1 MAGHAALVSVIMPV
15 YNAEKYLTQ
24 ALDSLLAQ
32 DYPNFEVLCVD
43 DGSMDTSKVILA
55 TYVRQN
61 PRIRVIRVENGGQ
74 ARARQIGIQHAKG
87 SLITFMDSDDLV
99 HPQWL
104 ATMAEGMRAPR
115 VDMSVVNYYNY
126 IGGTKLKARSFH
138 EKAFKIA
145 GDDKYRYW
153 LEDRDLRGYLWNK
166 MFRAE
171 LFSQPVPVANFNL
184 LEDAYFIGQ
193 LLPRIDQINFI
204 DEPLYYYRFNATS
217 SVHAKFQKR
226 DLEAIHQ
233 LGVVFLTLARE
244 KPELTSLAVRRYAA
258 LSLFVLSKMSPR
270 QLVTNWG
277 YVQQLGMVL
286 AQYAREFQGIISAGD
301 ADDLATDKSDKASLL
316 DKLRAWSHL
325 LGLPTFDD
333 LNKLAD
339 SEDENV
345 KKES

>member
-1 MAGHAALVSVIMPV
+1 MAAQKTLISVVMPV
-15 YNAEKYLTQ
+15 YNAEKYLAQ

-32 DYPNFEVLCVD
+32 DEPNFEVICVD
-43 DGSMDTSKVILA
+43 DGSVDTSKIILA
-55 TYVRQN
+55 AYARQDS
-61 PRIRVIRVENGGQ
+61 RLRVIRVENGGQ
-74 ARARQIGIQHAKG
+74 AQARQIGIEHARG
-87 SLITFMDSDDLV
+87 SFITFMDSDDLV

-104 ATMAEGMRAPR
+104 STLAEGMRNPQ
-115 VDMSVVNYYNY
+115 VDMTVVNYYNY
-126 IGGTKLKARSFH
+126 IGGTKIKARSFH
-138 EKAFKIA
+138 SPSFMID

-153 LEDRDLRGYLWNK
+153 LEDHDLRGYLWNK
-166 MFRAE
+166 MFRAD
-171 LFSQPVPVANFNL
+171 LFTQAVPVANFNL

-193 LLPRIDQINFI
+193 LLPRINQISFTDQ
-204 DEPLYYYRFNATS
+204 PRYYYRFNATS

-233 LGVVFLTLARE
+233 LGAVFLTLARE

-270 QLVTNWG
+270 QLVANWG
-277 YVQQLGMVL
+277 YAQQLGMVL

-301 ADDLATDKSDKASLL
+301 ATALAADKPGKASLL
-316 DKLRAWSHL
+316 GKLRAWSHL

-333 LNKLAD
+333 LNKLAGRE
-339 SEDENV
+339 SDEP

>member
-1 MAGHAALVSVIMPV
+1 
-15 YNAEKYLTQ
+15 
-24 ALDSLLAQ
+24 
-32 DYPNFEVLCVD
+32 
-43 DGSMDTSKVILA
+43 
-55 TYVRQN
+55 
-61 PRIRVIRVENGGQ
+61 
-74 ARARQIGIQHAKG
+74 
-87 SLITFMDSDDLV
+87 
-99 HPQWL
+99 
-104 ATMAEGMRAPR
+104 
-115 VDMSVVNYYNY
+115 
-126 IGGTKLKARSFH
+126 
-138 EKAFKIA
+138 
-145 GDDKYRYW
+145 
-153 LEDRDLRGYLWNK
+153 
-166 MFRAE
+166 
-171 LFSQPVPVANFNL
+171 
-184 LEDAYFIGQ
+184 
-193 LLPRIDQINFI
+193 
-204 DEPLYYYRFNATS
+204 
-217 SVHAKFQKR
+217 KFQKR

-233 LGVVFLTLARE
+233 LGAVFLTLARE

>member
-1 MAGHAALVSVIMPV
+1 
-15 YNAEKYLTQ
+15 
-24 ALDSLLAQ
+24 
-32 DYPNFEVLCVD
+32 
-43 DGSMDTSKVILA
+43 
-55 TYVRQN
+55 
-61 PRIRVIRVENGGQ
+61 
-74 ARARQIGIQHAKG
+74 
-87 SLITFMDSDDLV
+87 MDSDDLV

-233 LGVVFLTLARE
+233 LGAVFLTLARE

>member
-1 MAGHAALVSVIMPV
+1 MAAHEALISVIMPV
-15 YNAEKYLTQ
+15 YNAEKYLAQ

-32 DYPNFEVLCVD
+32 DYSNFEILCVD
-43 DGSMDTSKVILA
+43 DGSVDTSKIILA
-55 TYVRQN
+55 AYARQN
-61 PRIRVIRVENGGQ
+61 ARLHVIRVKNGGQ
-74 ARARQIGIQHAKG
+74 ARARQVGIEHAKG
-87 SLITFMDSDDLV
+87 SFLAFMDSDDLV

-104 ATMAEGMRAPR
+104 STMAEGMQTPR
-115 VDMSVVNYYNY
+115 VDMTVVNYYNY
-126 IGGTKLKARSFH
+126 IGGTKIKARSFH
-138 EKAFKIA
+138 APVFTIE

-153 LEDRDLRGYLWNK
+153 LEDHDLRGYLWNK
-166 MFRAE
+166 MFRAD
-171 LFSQPVPVANFNL
+171 LFKEPVPVANFNL

-193 LLPRIDQINFI
+193 LLPRIDQIHFV
-204 DEPLYYYRFNATS
+204 DQPRYYYRFNATS

-233 LGVVFLTLARE
+233 LGAVFLTLARE

-270 QLVTNWG
+270 QLVANWG
-277 YVQQLGMVL
+277 YAQQLGMVL

-301 ADDLATDKSDKASLL
+301 ANALAADKPGKASLL
-316 DKLRAWSHL
+316 GKLRAWSHL

-333 LNKLAD
+333 LNKLAGRE
-339 SEDENV
+339 SDEP